1 MFSREFTPVFSQNL
15 SVGNKKM
22 YTEIFPIS
30 TKQNYLMFQI
40 PISEVFCVDFFFLL
54 LMYDHFSYL
63 REISGMSYGPFTNY
77 VRDQRGGG
85 SKNADNH

>member
-1 MFSREFTPVFSQNL
+1 MNFTISYITINTKYVFVIIMHCSVMFSREFTPVFSQNL

-40 PISEVFCVDFFFLL
+40 PISEIFCVDFFFII
-54 LMYDHFSYL
+54 D
-63 REISGMSYGPFTNY
+63 
-77 VRDQRGGG
+77 V
-85 SKNADNH
+85 